1 MEWVFHSFLRVLY
14 LRDRSIAGPNTQ
26 LLCESLRNDEI
37 RASKEERSQICKS
50 RCKAYTGTCLNPLN
64 VDAAQARFQSK
75 DSDTVANM

>member
-1 MEWVFHSFLRVLY
+1 MEWIFHSFLRVLY

-50 RCKAYTGTCLNPLN
+50 CCKAYTGTCLNPLN